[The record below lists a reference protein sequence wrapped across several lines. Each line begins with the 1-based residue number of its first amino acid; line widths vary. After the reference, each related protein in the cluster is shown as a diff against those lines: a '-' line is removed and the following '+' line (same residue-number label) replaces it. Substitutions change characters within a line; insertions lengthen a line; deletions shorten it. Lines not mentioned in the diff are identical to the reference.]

1 MASFR
6 SRGRY
11 MPGNGRAFPGS
22 AWAYAAAPRATIRVL
37 PDPRIALGRLGISLE
52 VRALTALRTDRRP
65 VGRPL
70 VVGDGMTAAAVAEPG
85 SRVDLAVF
93 THPHGR

>member
-1 MASFR
+1 
-6 SRGRY
+6 
-11 MPGNGRAFPGS
+11 MPGNGRASPAPLGPTRR
-22 AWAYAAAPRATIRVL
+22 APRATTRVL
-37 PDPRIALGRLGISLE
+37 LDPRIALGRLGVAPE
-52 VRALTALRTDRRP
+52 VRTLTALRTDRRP

-93 THPHGR
+93 THPQGR

>member
-1 MASFR
+1 
-6 SRGRY
+6 
-11 MPGNGRAFPGS
+11 MPGNGGCPRLRSGLLRR
-22 AWAYAAAPRATIRVL
+22 APRATIRVL
-37 PDPRIALGRLGISLE
+37 PDPWIALGRLGVAPE
-52 VRALTALRTDRRP
+52 VRALAALRTDRRP

-85 SRVDLAVF
+85 SRVDLAII

>member
-1 MASFR
+1 MSH
-6 SRGRY
+6 SG
-11 MPGNGRAFPGS
+11 
-22 AWAYAAAPRATIRVL
+22 IVRVL
-37 PDPRIALGRLGISLE
+37 PDPRIAFGRLSVSPE

-85 SRVDLAVF
+85 PRVNLAVF
-93 THPHGR
+93 THPHRR